1 MHFEMV
7 TKPFSPPTRQD
18 LNLPGPE
25 PMELV
30 LDKPIDS
37 KQAGGYI
44 QADVDIMEQRIC
56 GNGMPASK

>member
-1 MHFEMV
+1 
-7 TKPFSPPTRQD
+7 
-18 LNLPGPE
+18 
-25 PMELV
+25 MELV

-56 GNGMPASK
+56 RYGMPASE